1 MYYNMP
7 SEGQWNGTNH
17 SFVKDMLTIKG
28 LATLRLQMQ
37 G

>member
-7 SEGQWNGTNH
+7 SEGQRNGTNN
-17 SFVKDMLTIKG
+17 SFVKDMLMIKG
-28 LATLRLQMQ
+28 LATLKLEMQ